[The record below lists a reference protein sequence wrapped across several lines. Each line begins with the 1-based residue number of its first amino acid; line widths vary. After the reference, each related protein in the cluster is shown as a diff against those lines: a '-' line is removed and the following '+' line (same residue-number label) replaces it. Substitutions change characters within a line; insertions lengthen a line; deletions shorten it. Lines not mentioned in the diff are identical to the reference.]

1 MTTPRLCVVALV
13 CCALAGVA
21 ASVSPP
27 SIAPQHR
34 VAAVITLPYR
44 DVKESVESFYD
55 AVNNRQRLVYNEGQD
70 MFLYWA
76 DANITF
82 SVVPVITHLE
92 CFVTRGQV
100 PLTSIFPGLCG
111 KPNHLSKAVCTPA
124 IIVALTPHPFA
135 ATMIISDLSEFR
147 LVAEGVSIGGVKC
160 QLWQYVFIV
169 NTKVNT
175 YNFY

>member
-1 MTTPRLCVVALV
+1 MNTPRLCVVALV

-111 KPNHLSKAVCTPA
+111 KPKHLSMYSRHHRASNTTP
-124 IIVALTPHPFA
+124 PFA
-135 ATMIISDLSEFR
+135 ATMIISDLSEFK